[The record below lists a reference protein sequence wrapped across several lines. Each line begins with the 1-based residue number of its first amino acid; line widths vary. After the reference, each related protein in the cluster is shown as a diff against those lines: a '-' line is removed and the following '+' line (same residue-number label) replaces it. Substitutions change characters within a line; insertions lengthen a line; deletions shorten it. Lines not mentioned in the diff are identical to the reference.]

1 MKNIPIFDKN
11 NNKEI
16 LNTLSKNSTMEK
28 LKTFGG
34 NSTAPP
40 NMIYSH
46 KRQSKTLPGTTIE
59 SIQILP
65 NSEIKKP
72 DLIKNETFL
81 DCDFDEPD
89 RAIGVT
95 EGSN

>member
-1 MKNIPIFDKN
+1 
-11 NNKEI
+11 
-16 LNTLSKNSTMEK
+16 MEK
-28 LKTFGG
+28 LRTFGG
-34 NSTAPP
+34 NSSAPP
-40 NMIYSH
+40 NMLYSH
-46 KRQSKTLPGTTIE
+46 KRQSKTLPFPGTTIE

-72 DLIKNETFL
+72 ELIRNETFL

-95 EGSN
+95 EGNN